1 MQEIPAVRAE
11 NAISPSEEIALEI
24 QRRLRSA
31 GHPNLRHIQCEYRD
45 GVVVLRGRVS
55 SYYAKQLAQSVL
67 LVDPAVNNIENLIEV
82 AVVQL
87 NGRHNPR
94 AAEG

>member
-1 MQEIPAVRAE
+1 
-11 NAISPSEEIALEI
+11 
-24 QRRLRSA
+24 
-31 GHPNLRHIQCEYRD
+31 
-45 GVVVLRGRVS
+45 
-55 SYYAKQLAQSVL
+55 VL